1 MSTRNRMDDD
11 SDGPSRYAPKWL
23 RDERSRRR
31 PQRPMRLP
39 EAPQLVVSDERPQS
53 SDDRHTQSWDDRNTQ
68 SWDDRDAF
76 EGDVAIRQMLMRQS
90 LSPQVVPEPPRWER
104 QRSHLGMIVRLSM
117 AIAIAFAAAVVLVQ
131 MFPIRSMQPST
142 EGRDVAV
149 ASAKTGS
156 SGSSSQREAT
166 PFVKSGDRVS
176 DRPAATPEPASR
188 NGATQEPASR
198 NNVVN
203 GGAAVASASAPV
215 AAAATP
221 ALASQ
226 SARPWPV
233 PTQAPTPSPT
243 VQANNVVALQS
254 APATTAPS
262 ESSQRELQPDEIDM
276 LLRRGESFVAEGDI
290 AAARLVLQ
298 RAAEARD
305 ARAAL
310 ALGATYDP
318 NALKKLGVIGVKPDI
333 TQARAWYEKAAEF
346 GSSEAPQRIS
356 SLPQAR

>member
-53 SDDRHTQSWDDRNTQ
+53 SDDRNTQ

-76 EGDVAIRQMLMRQS
+76 EGDIAIRQMLMRQS

-104 QRSHLGMIVRLSM
+104 QRSHLGMIVRLSI
-117 AIAIAFAAAVVLVQ
+117 AIAVAFAAAVVLVQ
-131 MFPIRSMQPST
+131 IFPIRSMQPST

-176 DRPAATPEPASR
+176 DRPAAT
-188 NGATQEPASR
+188 QEPASR
-198 NNVVN
+198 NNVAN

-215 AAAATP
+215 AAAASP
-221 ALASQ
+221 SLASQ
-226 SARPWPV
+226 SARPWPM
-233 PTQAPTPSPT
+233 PAQTQTSTPT
-243 VQANNVVALQS
+243 VQGSDALALQS
-254 APATTAPS
+254 APGATAPS
-262 ESSQRELQPDEIDM
+262 ASSQRELQPDEINM
-276 LLRRGESFVAEGDI
+276 LIRRGESFIAEGDI

-333 TQARAWYEKAAEF
+333 AQARAWYEKAAEF

-356 SLPQAR
+356 SLPQAH